1 MNKDRRR
8 KIQEINDKLMNIQ
21 TNLEAINNEEEEA
34 YDNLPSSFQDG
45 EKGEKMQEV
54 IGYLEDAIS
63 SISDVMSNLDDAIQ

>member
-1 MNKDRRR
+1 MNKDRRKR
-8 KIQEINDKLMNIQ
+8 IKEINDKLMDIQ
-21 TNLEAINNEEEEA
+21 IDLEAINNEEEEA

-45 EKGEKMQEV
+45 EKGEKMQEG